1 VVKKILFGA
10 FLATLAAGAFA
21 DPDPNFH
28 IYIAFGQSNMEGQ
41 AAVIEENKV
50 PKENFQVLASMT
62 CPNMNRTLGEWAV
75 AVPPLFHCYTG
86 LSLADY
92 FGKTMVDSLP
102 GFKIGVIPVAVAGT
116 SIKLFDKDQY
126 ASYLPT
132 TESWLQG
139 KANDY
144 GGNPYGRIIDLAKEA
159 QKVGVI
165 KGILF
170 HQGETDGYNDSWG
183 NTVKKVYND
192 MLTDLGLSADTV
204 PFLAGEVLQGGQC
217 SGANSQIDKLPQ
229 KIPTA
234 HVVSSQGCAGGSDNL
249 HFNNEGTQ
257 LLGKRYAEV
266 MLSLLP
272 SRIPASSSFAETS
285 SSSEGSSSSSES
297 SSSEAYSSSSDRA
310 SIQSAVHYKD
320 SSPISYNIFNM
331 NGQKVGSFTA
341 KASELNHVW
350 KSIRE
355 RYPEGLYTIQRFS
368 H

>member
-1 VVKKILFGA
+1 MKKIVFGA
-10 FLATLAAGAFA
+10 FLATLASGVFA

-41 AAVIEENKV
+41 AAVIDENKI

-62 CPNMNRTLGEWAV
+62 CSNMNRTLGEWAV
-75 AVPPLFHCYTG
+75 AIPPLFHCYTG

-102 GFKIGVIPVAVAGT
+102 GIKIGVIPVAVAGT

-132 TESWLQG
+132 TEGWLQS
-139 KANDY
+139 KAADY

-159 QKVGVI
+159 QKVGII

-170 HQGETDGYNDSWG
+170 HQGETDGYSDTWG
-183 NTVKKVYND
+183 YTVKKVYED
-192 MLTDLGLSADTV
+192 MLNDLGLAADTV

-217 SGANSQIDKLPQ
+217 AGANSQINALPS

-234 HVVSSQGCAGGSDNL
+234 HVVSSAGCSGGSDNL

-272 SRIPASSSFAETS
+272 SRAPV
-285 SSSEGSSSSSES
+285 SSSSES
-297 SSSEAYSSSSDRA
+297 SSSESSSSSSESV
-310 SIQSAVHYKD
+310 SIQAAVHYKD
-320 SSPISYNIFNM
+320 SSPISYNIFNL
-331 NGQKVGSFTA
+331 NGQKIGSFTVKA
-341 KASELNHVW
+341 KDFDQVW
-350 KSIRE
+350 KFIRT